1 MPSAFP
7 RGFITLQRHLFQ
19 PHLKEH
25 NLHSVKLAQ
34 PGECGSTGIAECVA
48 PFHLQASLL
57 GSESCQSCLF
67 SDEGQ
72 GCALHECRQM
82 EVACFFTFS
91 FLFITRVSKVLLV
104 FFLTGSFLFCFVVV
118 VVVFVFIFVF
128 WVFFVKVLA
137 RNYTQIILCREMSE
151 VPLWVCTLK

>member
-19 PHLKEH
+19 PHLNEH

-104 FFLTGSFLFCFVVV
+104 FF
-118 VVVFVFIFVF
+118 
-128 WVFFVKVLA
+128 
-137 RNYTQIILCREMSE
+137 
-151 VPLWVCTLK
+151 